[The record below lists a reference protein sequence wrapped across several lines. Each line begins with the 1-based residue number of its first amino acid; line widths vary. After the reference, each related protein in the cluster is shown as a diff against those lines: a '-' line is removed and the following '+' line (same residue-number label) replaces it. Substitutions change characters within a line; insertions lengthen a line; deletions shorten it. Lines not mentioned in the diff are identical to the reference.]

1 MDYFGASS
9 NRNTS
14 SCALFGIPPK
24 ASPATGLGTVPA
36 MRLRG
41 RVNTAQ
47 IEDRRGSRGRGLA
60 VGGGGLGIAGVVL
73 VIILSLAGGGGGA
86 GVADVLRQLDAPSTT
101 TDNSQPLSCP
111 DGADTNT
118 ACFVTGVVNDVQATW
133 SRIFRD
139 QGRNYRATKLVLF
152 SQATSSGCGRADSA
166 TGPFYC
172 PADSKVYL
180 DLGFFQELRNRFGA
194 PGDFAQAYV
203 VAHEFG
209 HHVQNL
215 LGTSAQVDRQE
226 RRGGAAAR
234 DASIALELQAD
245 CYAGVWAHETSA
257 ELDASDFD
265 EALDAAASVGDDR
278 LQRQAGQRVNPD
290 TWTHGSSEQRMTW
303 FRRGAASGS
312 LSDCDTFS

>member
-1 MDYFGASS
+1 
-9 NRNTS
+9 
-14 SCALFGIPPK
+14 
-24 ASPATGLGTVPA
+24 

-41 RVNTAQ
+41 RVNTSQ

-60 VGGGGLGIAGVVL
+60 VGGGGLGIAGAVL
-73 VIILSLAGGGGGA
+73 VIVLSLAGGGSE
-86 GVADVLRQLDAPSTT
+86 GVADVLRQLEAPSTAT
-101 TDNSQPLSCP
+101 QDSQPLSCP
-111 DGADTNT
+111 QGADTNT
-118 ACFVTGVVNDVQATW
+118 ACFVTGVVNDVQDTW
-133 SRIFRD
+133 TGIFRD
-139 QGRNYRATKLVLF
+139 QGRSYRATKLVLF
-152 SQATSSGCGRADSA
+152 TDATTSGCGRADSA

-172 PADSKVYL
+172 PPDSKVYL
-180 DLGFFQELRNRFGA
+180 DLGFFQELRDRFGA

-203 VAHEFG
+203 IAHEFG

-215 LGTSAQVDRQE
+215 LGTSAQVARQE
-226 RRGGAAAR
+226 QRGGAAAR

-290 TWTHGSSEQRMTW
+290 SWTHGSSAQRMQW
-303 FRRGAASGS
+303 FRRGAANGQ